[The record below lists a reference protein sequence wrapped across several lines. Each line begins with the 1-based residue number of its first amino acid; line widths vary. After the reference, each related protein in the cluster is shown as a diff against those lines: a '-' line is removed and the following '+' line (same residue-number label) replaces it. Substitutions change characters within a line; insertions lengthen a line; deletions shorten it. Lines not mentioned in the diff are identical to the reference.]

1 MGLFGFFT
9 SAEEQ
14 RKQEVRTG
22 ARAPDRTERKKC
34 WDARDEFYK
43 CLDKHDVIDST
54 KDEGKKIAEKQC
66 AKENKNF
73 EDNCAAAWVNYFKRY
88 RLAEYQKKKTIEQLE
103 KEGAG
108 KLPANEFSNLPGKGI

>member
-73 EDNCAAAWVNYFKRY
+73 EDNCAAAWVGSSCRDS
-88 RLAEYQKKKTIEQLE
+88 
-103 KEGAG
+103 
-108 KLPANEFSNLPGKGI
+108 LPYPGISRFIRIIDLTHTCT

>member
-22 ARAPDRTERKKC
+22 ARAPDRTERRKC
-34 WDARDEFYK
+34 WDARDEFFK
-43 CLDKHDVIDST
+43 CLDKYDVIDST

-66 AKENKNF
+66 AKEHKGF
-73 EDNCAAAWVNYFKRY
+73 EDNCAAAWVGFSS
-88 RLAEYQKKKTIEQLE
+88 RLYYSYPEL
-103 KEGAG
+103 
-108 KLPANEFSNLPGKGI
+108 S